1 VAGYD
6 AAPQTTG
13 RLGRK
18 AAAWEQW
25 TPDAGLTDAAR
36 ELLARR
42 CPVSHLLENVMP
54 RSRAGRRVDI
64 AR

>member
-1 VAGYD
+1 MPHRNNGLAGRN
-6 AAPQTTG
+6 AASPQ
-13 RLGRK
+13 
-18 AAAWEQW
+18 QW

-42 CPVSHLLENVMP
+42 CPVSHLLKNVMP
-54 RSRAGRRVDI
+54 WPRACRREDS